1 MTIRFRVSS
10 DIDKGKRNRE
20 ENKNVIEGKRPR
32 IHPEKMTV
40 EVLDSV
46 ATLEKLCFAEPW
58 SAKSLELLTKDGI
71 GVGMICRKD
80 GIVCAYGGMLVAVD
94 EGQITNIATH
104 PDFRRMGYGKAVV
117 EALIKYAKNNR
128 LDSISLEV
136 RESNKA
142 AIELYSGLGFKV
154 EGKRKDFYK
163 KPTESALVMI
173 LRIK

>member
-1 MTIRFRVSS
+1 M
-10 DIDKGKRNRE
+10 E
-20 ENKNVIEGKRPR
+20 ENKKKR
-32 IHPEKMTV
+32 IYPEKMTADAL
-40 EVLDSV
+40 EG
-46 ATLEKLCFAEPW
+46 AAELEKLCFAEPW

-71 GVGMICRKD
+71 GVGMVCRSD

-104 PDFRRMGYGKAVV
+104 PDYRRQGYGRAVV

-136 RESNKA
+136 RESNRV
-142 AIELYSGLGFKV
+142 AIELYSSLGFKV
-154 EGKRKDFYK
+154 EGKRKDFYTN
-163 KPTESALVMI
+163 PREAALVMV

>member
-1 MTIRFRVSS
+1 M
-10 DIDKGKRNRE
+10 E
-20 ENKNVIEGKRPR
+20 ENKKKR
-32 IHPEKMTV
+32 IYPEKMTADA
-40 EVLDSV
+40 LDGV
-46 ATLEKLCFAEPW
+46 AELEKLCFSQPW

-71 GVGMICRKD
+71 GVGMVCRAD

-104 PDFRRMGYGKAVV
+104 PDYRRQGYGKAVV

-136 RESNKA
+136 RESNRA
-142 AIELYSGLGFKV
+142 AIDLYCSLGFKT
-154 EGKRKDFYK
+154 EGKRKDFYTN
-163 KPTESALVMI
+163 PREAALVMV

>member
-1 MTIRFRVSS
+1 M
-10 DIDKGKRNRE
+10 E
-20 ENKNVIEGKRPR
+20 ENKNVTEEKKRPR
-32 IHPEKMTV
+32 IHPEKMTR
-40 EVLDSV
+40 ESLEGV
-46 ATLEKLCFAEPW
+46 AELEKLCFAEPW
-58 SAKSLELLTKDGI
+58 SAKSLELLTNDGI
-71 GVGMICRKD
+71 GVGMVCRKE

-128 LDSISLEV
+128 LDSVSLEV

-142 AIELYSGLGFKV
+142 AIQLYTSFGFKV
-154 EGKRKDFYK
+154 EGKRKDFYT
-163 KPTESALVMI
+163 KPTEAALVMV

>member
-1 MTIRFRVSS
+1 M
-10 DIDKGKRNRE
+10 E
-20 ENKNVIEGKRPR
+20 ENRNVTEKKRPR
-32 IHPEKMTV
+32 IHPEKMTR
-40 EVLDSV
+40 EVLEGV
-46 ATLEKLCFAEPW
+46 AALEKLCFNEPW
-58 SAKSLELLTKDGI
+58 SAKSLELLTNDGI
-71 GVGMICRKD
+71 GVGMVCRKD

-142 AIELYSGLGFKV
+142 AIDLYSSLGFKV
-154 EGKRKDFYK
+154 EGKRKDFYT
-163 KPTESALVMI
+163 KPTEAALVMV

>member
-1 MTIRFRVSS
+1 M
-10 DIDKGKRNRE
+10 E

-40 EVLDSV
+40 EVLDGV

-163 KPTESALVMI
+163 KPVESALVMI